1 LPQSGKAG
9 LEAGLACTPW
19 LAPFRPS
26 FNLADE
32 NFLSFWYIQ
41 PIMEVNTLLRPRI
54 LEGYV
59 AREYLKLTGL
69 SLVTFVSLFV
79 IVDFFEK
86 IDRLV
91 RAQLGLW
98 DILRYIAF
106 KLPFAVG
113 QVLPAAVLLG
123 IMLTF
128 GLMSRSHET
137 MAIRTSGLD
146 ILRLAR
152 PLLVLAGAVTV
163 LLLTLNLYLIPW
175 SQGRLSL
182 FWQTQVEKKPPRNLH
197 NLEHFWYKGDQ
208 AIYNILVFRQDI
220 QTLEGVK
227 IYFFDRK
234 FNLVQIIAAAR
245 AQWQGDHWR
254 FYQGLLQTFDAAG
267 VATGEKFQQRDF
279 VLTERPEDFA
289 DLEKK
294 VTEMDLTELYRYVG
308 RLERDGYKSTTYR
321 VDLYSRLS
329 LSLTPLVLLFLGL
342 ALALRHEEIHIT
354 SMVAMGLG
362 LMFGYWLFYGFC
374 ASFGQAGRWPVFLAV
389 SAPHLVFGGLAA
401 TLMRQVT
408 R

>member
-1 LPQSGKAG
+1 M
-9 LEAGLACTPW
+9 T
-19 LAPFRPS
+19 
-26 FNLADE
+26 DE
-32 NFLSFWYIQ
+32 NFRGFWYIQ
-41 PIMEVNTLLRPRI
+41 PIMEVSVTLRPRI

-59 AREYLKLTGL
+59 AREYLKLTSL

-91 RAQLGLW
+91 RADLSFW
-98 DILRYIAF
+98 DIWRYIAF

-152 PLLVLAGAVTV
+152 PLLALAGAVTV
-163 LLLTLNLYLIPW
+163 LLLALNLYLIPW

-182 FWQTQVEKKPPRNLH
+182 FWQTQVEKQPPRDLH

-208 AIYNILVFRQDI
+208 AIYNILMFRKDI

-227 IYFFDRK
+227 IYLFDGK
-234 FNLVQIIAAAR
+234 FRLVQIIAAAR

-254 FYQGLLQTFDAAG
+254 FSRGMIQTFDAGG
-267 VATGEKFQQRDF
+267 VASGEKFQQRDL

-308 RLERDGYKSTTYR
+308 RLERDGYKSTPYR
-321 VDLYSRLS
+321 VELYSRLS
-329 LSLTPLVLLFLGL
+329 LSLTPLVLLVLGL
-342 ALALRHEEIHIT
+342 GLALRHEETHIT
-354 SMVAMGLG
+354 SMVAVGLG

-401 TLMRQVT
+401 TLIRQVS